1 MYVYVYLYLHLAR
14 AASSK
19 RWPPRHPGAFFPSTS
34 ARHGTMSGPE
44 RASYSSC
51 HHCSAGPLFI
61 AFYSILK
68 PFSYLWFGLSII
80 LGNFM
85 SKLIVSFV
93 FFSII
98 IPVGFIIRL
107 FKHNAFFLNE
117 FKNNKES
124 MFIKRNH
131 VFELN
136 DIIHPF

>member
-1 MYVYVYLYLHLAR
+1 MVKLSAEQIKDSGYALALLCSIASFFFGNLYMVATIIVLII
-14 AASSK
+14 SMTI
-19 RWPPRHPGAFFPSTS
+19 P
-34 ARHGTMSGPE
+34 
-44 RASYSSC
+44 
-51 HHCSAGPLFI
+51 
-61 AFYSILK
+61 SILK

-107 FKHNAFFLNE
+107 FKHNALFLNE